1 MNNQVGVKFTYY
13 RMGTSISRMTDFE
26 DMQEVINQGL
36 ESVALDCI
44 EEVYRATALDLNQ
57 LSHPHPATRFCFFS
71 ELSYH
76 SDQTIT
82 EGKRKTVLNN
92 RSKKRDLVY

>member
-26 DMQEVINQGL
+26 DMQDVINQGL

-44 EEVYRATALDLNQ
+44 QEIYRATGLDLDQ
-57 LSHPHPATRFCFFS
+57 LSYPHPAARFCFFT

-82 EGKRKTVLNN
+82 EGKRKTVLNK
-92 RSKKRDLVY
+92 SKKRDLVY